1 MWRLPSAMPDFL
13 EPTSFSEASALL
25 AEHGDDGKI
34 IAGGTAVTLM
44 LQQKLIAPGALIS
57 LGRVPDQGLIRHDS
71 LGLRLGSL
79 TLLRSAERSAAVRG
93 FCPALAKAFGAVGNV
108 RIRNQATVGGN
119 LAEADY
125 ASDPP
130 AMLLAL
136 NARVRT
142 VSLVGEREI
151 PLAEFFL
158 GFYTTALA
166 PDEIVTEVLVPP
178 LAETARATYLKFA
191 SRSAEDRPCVG
202 VAAVADVDES
212 GRCRDLRVA
221 VGAAVET
228 PQRLAKA
235 EAMAIGNKI
244 TTELIAAVAEEYQRA
259 LDPLSDARG
268 SAWYRREMIG
278 VFVRRALTALRVRD
292 GHR

>member
-1 MWRLPSAMPDFL
+1 LKTEFI
-13 EPTSFSEASALL
+13 EPATFTEAAALL
-25 AEHGDDGKI
+25 AARGGDAKI
-34 IAGGTAVTLM
+34 IAGGTAVVLM
-44 LQQKLIAPGALIS
+44 LGQKLIAPSTLIS
-57 LGRVPDQGLIRHDS
+57 LGRVSGGDSIQGDGN
-71 LGLRLGSL
+71 GLHIGALTRL
-79 TLLRSAERSAAVRG
+79 RAAERSAAVRA
-93 FCPALAKAFGAVGNV
+93 FCPALAKAFGVVGNV

-136 NARVRT
+136 NARART
-142 VSLVGEREI
+142 VSPAGEREI

-166 PDEIVTEVLVPP
+166 PDEIVTEVIVPP

-202 VAAVADVDES
+202 VAAAADFDEA

-235 EAMAIGNKI
+235 EAMAMGNEF
-244 TTELIAAVAEEYQRA
+244 TDELIAAVANEYSRS
-259 LDPLSDARG
+259 LDALSDARG

-278 VFVRRALTALRVRD
+278 VFVRRALTEVRD

>member
-1 MWRLPSAMPDFL
+1 MKTEFI
-13 EPTSFSEASALL
+13 EPATFSEAAALL
-25 AEHGDDGKI
+25 AARGGDAKI
-34 IAGGTAVTLM
+34 IAGGTAVALM
-44 LQQKLIAPGALIS
+44 LGQKLIAPSTLIS
-57 LGRVPDQGLIRHDS
+57 LGRVSGGDSIQGDGN
-71 LGLRLGSL
+71 GLHIGALTRL
-79 TLLRSAERSAAVRG
+79 RAVERSAAVRE
-93 FCPALAKAFGAVGNV
+93 FCPALAKAFGVVGNV

-136 NARVRT
+136 NARART
-142 VSLVGEREI
+142 VSPAGEREI

-166 PDEIVTEVLVPP
+166 PDEIVTEVSVPP
-178 LAETARATYLKFA
+178 LAETARAAYLKFA

-202 VAAVADVDES
+202 VAAVADLDES

-235 EAMAIGNKI
+235 EAMAKGNKI
-244 TTELIAAVAEEYQRA
+244 TDELIAAVADEYSRS
-259 LDPLSDARG
+259 LDALSDARG